1 MREKKKERIAQER
14 VKQLKEAK
22 RKLEEDIEKSERE
35 VDEIKNIHSS
45 EYDPTPLNKK
55 TQRIL
60 DEDEEEEE
68 DEEHKEEEEHEEEDD
83 EDEFEDDEDLDELV
97 KTNNIIEGDTS
108 GKRSYNKTVKC
119 IKNIVSNTFNLKKI
133 NSLKKMPN
141 TEIENLPK
149 DKLKNLCQKFLL
161 PMGGN
166 KKEMTERIRKLI
178 DDIKPSDLEGGYSD
192 LELKKREKMES
203 WKP

>member
-1 MREKKKERIAQER
+1 
-14 VKQLKEAK
+14 
-22 RKLEEDIEKSERE
+22 
-35 VDEIKNIHSS
+35 
-45 EYDPTPLNKK
+45 
-55 TQRIL
+55 
-60 DEDEEEEE
+60 
-68 DEEHKEEEEHEEEDD
+68 
-83 EDEFEDDEDLDELV
+83 
-97 KTNNIIEGDTS
+97 
-108 GKRSYNKTVKC
+108 
-119 IKNIVSNTFNLKKI
+119 
-133 NSLKKMPN
+133 MPN

-192 LELKKREKMES
+192 LELKKKREKMES